1 MKVTRT
7 AIIVTALMGAASI
20 TAIFASPNEQA
31 MHAGPTLSLKSMVST
46 QFGDWHE
53 EILPATTVINPLTV
67 ELLHQL
73 YSQTMTRTYV
83 NMEGYRIMLSIAYGN
98 DQRGALQAHK
108 PEICYPA
115 QGFNLH
121 SNDAG
126 LLSTSYGSIPV
137 RRMFTT
143 MGTRQEPVTYWFKFG
158 DSTVQGA
165 FQKRLLE
172 LRYHLTGE
180 IPDGLLFRVSS
191 IDASVLKA
199 QQMQDQFVNQ
209 LLASMSPADRQRLS
223 GLGSAAVPGA

>member
-7 AIIVTALMGAASI
+7 AIIVAALMSAASI
-20 TAIFASPNEQA
+20 TALLARPDEQA
-31 MHAGPTLSLKSMVST
+31 MHAGPTLSLTSMVST

-53 EILPATTVINPLTV
+53 ELLPTTTVINPQTV

-73 YSQTMTRTYV
+73 YSQMMTRTYV
-83 NMEGYRIMLSIAYGN
+83 NTEGYRIMLSIAYGN

-108 PEICYPA
+108 PEVCYPA

-137 RRMFTT
+137 RRMLTT
-143 MGTRQEPVTYWFKFG
+143 MGARQEPVTYWFKFG

-165 FQKRLLE
+165 FQKRLLQ
-172 LRYHLTGE
+172 LRYRLTGE

-191 IDASVLKA
+191 IDASVVKA
-199 QQMQDQFVNQ
+199 QKMQDQFVNQ

-223 GLGSAAVPGA
+223 GLGATAVPGA